1 MSVAS
6 VTFMRLFDSAL
17 WFCFAVI
24 GGAHAAS
31 SSPANAIPFEYCE
44 GLLWVQIQIP
54 QSAHPLNF
62 LFDTGAEVSI
72 INADTAAALG
82 LAAGRKIRV
91 QRSEEHTSGH
101 WPVRLA

>member
-6 VTFMRLFDSAL
+6 VTFMRLFYSAL

-44 GLLWVQIQIP
+44 GPLWVQIEIP
-54 QSAHPLNF
+54 QSARPLNF
-62 LFDTGAEVSI
+62 LFDTGAEVSV
-72 INADTAAALG
+72 INADTVAALG
-82 LAAGRKIRV
+82 LAAGRKIHV
-91 QRSEEHTSGH
+91 QGVQAATTGH
-101 WPVRLA
+101 WPV